1 MDPPSLSYR
10 HSVGERMPGVGH
22 GQDGKQPEG
31 AAMVDWNTIVADVSD
46 RWPLYVSIP
55 FIAALIG
62 YVTKR
67 VAIEM
72 MFRPLEFVGIPPL
85 LGWQGVLPANA
96 ERMASI
102 ATDTLTRNLVD
113 PKEIFS
119 RLDPEQIA
127 KEVEQPL
134 LQAVDEITRE
144 VMEEYQPQ
152 LWERLPPAVRELL
165 LSRVRAQA
173 PRAIASIMKQF
184 ADNIE
189 DVFDLKHMVVTNLV
203 RDKELLVRLIR
214 DISRPEMR
222 FIARSGIFFG
232 FGLGIVQLAVWTLT
246 HEPLVMPLFGFFIG
260 WITDWLALKMVF
272 LPREPRKFFGVFTW
286 QGVFQKR
293 RDQVAADYGDMIAKE
308 IITIPNIVEAVL
320 TGPKSDR
327 LFQIVQREV
336 QRTIDEQAGVI
347 KPFVVA
353 AVGSTR
359 FQQMKASVAEKT
371 VQRVPQTVRHAEDY
385 ATGALDVRNTVV
397 ERMRQ
402 LNRLE
407 FEQLLRPAFRQD
419 EWKLIAVGAVIG
431 GIVGEMQVL
440 LMLH

>member
-1 MDPPSLSYR
+1 M
-10 HSVGERMPGVGH
+10 VGW
-22 GQDGKQPEG
+22 D
-31 AAMVDWNTIVADVSD
+31 AIVADLGQ

-72 MFRPLEFVGIPPL
+72 MFQPLEFVGVPPF

-96 ERMASI
+96 ERMATI
-102 ATDTLTRNLVD
+102 ATETLTRNLVD
-113 PKEIFS
+113 PREIFA
-119 RLDPEQIA
+119 RLDPEQLAREI
-127 KEVEQPL
+127 EGPL
-134 LQAVDEITRE
+134 LKAVDEVTRE
-144 VMEEYQPQ
+144 VMETYQPQ
-152 LWERLPPAVRELL
+152 VWEMLPPPAQQLL
-165 LSRVRAQA
+165 VDRVRAQA
-173 PRAIASIMKQF
+173 PRAIAKIMKQF
-184 ADNIE
+184 SDNID
-189 DVFDLKHMVVTNLV
+189 DVFDIKHMVITNLV
-203 RDKELLVRLIR
+203 RDKALLNRLIR
-214 DISRPEMR
+214 DISRPEMS

-232 FGLGIVQLAVWTLT
+232 FALGIVQLVIWTFT
-246 HEPLVMPLFGFFIG
+246 HEPLVMPIFGFFIG
-260 WITDWLALKMVF
+260 WVTDWLALKMIF
-272 LPREPRKFFGVFTW
+272 LPREPRKYFGLVTW

-293 RDQVAADYGDMIAKE
+293 RNQVAADYGDMIAQE

-327 LFQIVQREV
+327 LFQIIQREV
-336 QRTIDEQAGVI
+336 QRTIDTQTGLI

-353 AVGSTR
+353 AVGSVK
-359 FQQMKASVAEKT
+359 FQEMKATVAQKT
-371 VQRVPQTVRHAEDY
+371 MERVPQTVVHAEDY

-397 ERMRQ
+397 ERMRR

-407 FEQLLRPAFRQD
+407 FENLLRPAFRQD

-431 GIVGEMQVL
+431 GLVGELQVL

>member
-1 MDPPSLSYR
+1 MDW
-10 HSVGERMPGVGH
+10 
-22 GQDGKQPEG
+22 D
-31 AAMVDWNTIVADVSD
+31 TIVADLGE

-72 MFRPLEFVGIPPL
+72 MFQPLEFVGIPPF

-96 ERMASI
+96 ERMAAI

-113 PKEIFS
+113 PKEIFA

-127 KEVEQPL
+127 REVEKPL
-134 LQAVDEITRE
+134 LDAVDEVTRE
-144 VMEEYQPQ
+144 VMERYQPQ
-152 LWERLPPAVRELL
+152 LWEMLPGPAQELL
-165 LSRVRAQA
+165 LARVRAQA
-173 PRAIASIMKQF
+173 PRAIAKIMRQF
-184 ADNIE
+184 ADDID
-189 DVFDLKHMVVTNLV
+189 DVFDLKHMVITNLV
-203 RDKELLVRLIR
+203 RDKALLNRLIR
-214 DISRPEMR
+214 DISRPEMA

-232 FGLGIVQLAVWTLT
+232 FGLGLVQLVIWTLT
-246 HEPLVMPLFGFFIG
+246 HEPLVMPVFGFFIG
-260 WITDWLALKMVF
+260 WVTDWLALKMIF
-272 LPREPRKFFGVFTW
+272 LPREPRSYLGFTW

-320 TGPKSDR
+320 SGPKSDR
-327 LFQIVQREV
+327 LFQIIQREV
-336 QRTIDEQAGVI
+336 QRTIDEQAGLI

-353 AVGSTR
+353 AVGSVK
-359 FQQMKASVAEKT
+359 FQELKAVVAQRT
-371 VQRVPQTVRHAEDY
+371 VERVPQTVVYAEDY
-385 ATGALDVRNTVV
+385 ATGALDVRNTIV
-397 ERMRQ
+397 ERMRR

-407 FEQLLRPAFRQD
+407 FENLLRPAFRQD

-431 GIVGEMQVL
+431 GLVGELQVL
-440 LMLH
+440 LMVH